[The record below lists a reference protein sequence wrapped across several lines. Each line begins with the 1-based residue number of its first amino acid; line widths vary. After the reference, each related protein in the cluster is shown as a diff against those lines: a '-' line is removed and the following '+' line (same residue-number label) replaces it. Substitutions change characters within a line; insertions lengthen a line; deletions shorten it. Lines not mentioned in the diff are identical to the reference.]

1 MSQNPPKTHCVL
13 NELIDKTQN
22 DKVRMIP
29 LFQKLE
35 YLYATILPK
44 PKATMC
50 EKWRNKKDPITAIIS
65 YLLPGR
71 ENTIPYMSKVYC
83 IVPYIWDCIFSS
95 RYIYDTAAWIL
106 ACIGWIEKQTAQQE
120 EGSSTF
126 LVGTEIE

>member
-1 MSQNPPKTHCVL
+1 MFVNRIFQNPPKTHCVL
-13 NELIDKTQN
+13 NELIDNTQN
-22 DKVRMIP
+22 VKERMIP

-50 EKWRNKKDPITAIIS
+50 EKWRNKKDPNTGIIS

-95 RYIYDTAAWIL
+95 RYTHQTVLRII
-106 ACIGWIEKQTAQQE
+106 ACKGWIEKKNASRRK
-120 EGSSTF
+120 GCRHF
-126 LVGTEIE
+126 

>member
-1 MSQNPPKTHCVL
+1 MSVNRMSQNRPKTHCVL

-50 EKWRNKKDPITAIIS
+50 EKWRNKKDP
-65 YLLPGR
+65 
-71 ENTIPYMSKVYC
+71 NTGIL
-83 IVPYIWDCIFSS
+83 SS
-95 RYIYDTAAWIL
+95 FTGKRKYNPIYDKGIL
-106 ACIGWIEKQTAQQE
+106 YRTVYMGLY
-120 EGSSTF
+120 F
-126 LVGTEIE
+126 LFPVHTPNCVMDYSL